1 VSIVANAG
9 DDQVSLGDGRS
20 LAFAEWGERAG
31 QVVMFC
37 HGGQMSRLV
46 APAWDVAETVG
57 IRVVSAD
64 RPGIG
69 RSDFYE
75 PRSVLD
81 WAGDVVEL
89 MSHLKVE
96 RFSVV
101 GVSAGTPYALA
112 CGLVL
117 SEQVDQ
123 VGVIAGIVPPE
134 LYERDDLV
142 ALVAAD
148 PDGARRV
155 IDEHVQQVAADI
167 PASIKALGDRPGP
180 DGPFYRQPSVQAALT
195 EARREAYRGG
205 SRGVAQDILLIN
217 SPWGFNLA
225 DLEVPCLWWQGE
237 ADPITPVHLVEQAS
251 ASMASCTL
259 EVIAGVGHGVS
270 MTHAKPFLEALVGR
284 T

>member
-1 VSIVANAG
+1 
-9 DDQVSLGDGRS
+9 
-20 LAFAEWGERAG
+20 
-31 QVVMFC
+31 MFC
-37 HGGQMSRLV
+37 HGGQMSRLLV
-46 APAWDVAETVG
+46 PAWDVAETVG

-64 RPGIG
+64 RPGFG

-81 WAGDVVEL
+81 WAGDVGEL
-89 MSHLKVE
+89 MSNLQVK

-117 SEQVDQ
+117 SEQVDK

-134 LYERDDLV
+134 LYERDELV

-180 DGPFYRQPSVQAALT
+180 DGPLYRQPSVQAALT
-195 EARREAYRGG
+195 DARREAYRGG
-205 SRGVAQDILLIN
+205 SRGVAQDILLVN

-225 DLEVPCLWWQGE
+225 DLEVPCLWWHGE
-237 ADPITPVHLVEQAS
+237 ADPITPVRLVEQAS

-259 EVIAGVGHGVS
+259 EVIPGVGHGVS
-270 MTHAKPFLEALVGR
+270 MTHAQAFLEALVGD